1 MRKEIKMPKL
11 GQTVDEYT
19 VTVIHKEAGDEI
31 EMGDII
37 IEVETDKSVMP
48 IESYADGIV
57 IEICVNLND
66 IIKDGDV
73 IAVFEADE

>member
-19 VTVIHKEAGDEI
+19 VTAIHKNEGEEI
-31 EMGDII
+31 EMGDVV

-48 IESYADGIV
+48 VESYTDGV
-57 IEICVNLND
+57 LVEMLVKTGD
-66 IIKDGDV
+66 MIKDGDV

>member
-19 VTVIHKEAGDEI
+19 VSAIHKNAGDEV
-31 EMGDII
+31 ELGDVV
-37 IEVETDKSVMP
+37 IEVETDKSIMP
-48 IESYADGIV
+48 VESYMDGV
-57 IEICVNLND
+57 VLEVLVKSGD
-66 IIKDGDV
+66 VIKDGEV

>member
-19 VTVIHKEAGDEI
+19 VTAILKNAGDGI
-31 EMGDII
+31 EMGDVV

-48 IESYADGIV
+48 VESYMDGTV
-57 IEICVNLND
+57 VEMLVKSGD
-66 IIKDGDV
+66 VIKDGDV

>member
-11 GQTVDEYT
+11 GQTVDEYM
-19 VTVIHKEAGDEI
+19 VTAILKNEGDEI
-31 EMGDII
+31 EMGDVV

-48 IESYADGIV
+48 VESYMDGV
-57 IEICVNLND
+57 VVELLVNTGD
-66 IIKDGDV
+66 TIKDGDV

>member
-19 VTVIHKEAGDEI
+19 VTAVLKNEGEEI
-31 EMGDII
+31 EMGDVV

-48 IESYADGIV
+48 VESYTDGV
-57 IEICVNLND
+57 LVEMLVKTGDL
-66 IIKDGDV
+66 IKDGDV